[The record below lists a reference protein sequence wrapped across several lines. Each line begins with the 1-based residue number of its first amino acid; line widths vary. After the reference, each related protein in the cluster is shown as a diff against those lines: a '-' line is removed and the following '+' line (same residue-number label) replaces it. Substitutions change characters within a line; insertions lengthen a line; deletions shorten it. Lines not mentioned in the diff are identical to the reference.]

1 MRKFCTALFALTFAC
16 LGQTAQCATLDL
28 GLANV
33 SSGFDGYADL
43 RAVLPSDQTSWI
55 DGGLGKFRY
64 GDESQNPQ
72 LHLGEIFV
80 EGYMQIGGSLLAI
93 GTARIEPTQK
103 TFIDFT
109 EAYLR
114 YRPVSLSRWR
124 WSVQTGAFFPPV
136 SLENTD
142 IGWASP
148 WTITP
153 SAINTWVGEELRII
167 GGAARIE
174 WRGDSRTISVTGS
187 VYGWND
193 PTGVLIADRGWALH
207 DRVTGLLDRLR
218 LPDAW
223 AMAASSPIP
232 SHTPEFLEI
241 DDRAGW
247 YAGISW
253 EEVGIGRIELLRY
266 DNEADPRAERIDV
279 VGWET
284 DFWSAG
290 ATTELGDFVVI
301 AQGMRGRTFFQ
312 PSPFFFSL
320 TNFESAFLLLGRH
333 FGSDWRAAGR
343 AEVFSTNEIRSGS
356 SINLS
361 EHGHAF
367 TAAVN
372 WLPNDWLRV
381 TGEVAHVVSTRR
393 QRLLDGINPRQAE
406 TQAQLSTKVYF

>member
-1 MRKFCTALFALTFAC
+1 MRSVATALIALTFAC
-16 LGQTAQCATLDL
+16 LGHAARSATFDL
-28 GLANV
+28 GPTNV
-33 SSGFDGYADL
+33 SIGVDGYADL
-43 RAVLPSDQTSWI
+43 RAVLPSDQTGWMK
-55 DGGLGKFRY
+55 GGLGKLRY
-64 GDESQNPQ
+64 GNNSQTPQ
-72 LHLGEIFV
+72 LQLGEIFA
-80 EGYMQIGGSLLAI
+80 EGHLQIGGSLLAI
-93 GTARIEPTQK
+93 GTVRIEPRQK

-109 EAYLR
+109 EAYVR

-124 WSVQTGAFFPPV
+124 WSVQAGAFFPPV

-153 SAINTWVGEELRII
+153 SAINSWVGEELRVI
-167 GGAARIE
+167 GGAAGAE
-174 WRGDSRTISVTGS
+174 WRGNARTISVTAGL
-187 VYGWND
+187 YGWND
-193 PTGVLIADRGWALH
+193 PAGVLIADRGWALH

-223 AMAASSPIP
+223 AMAARFPIP

-241 DDRAGW
+241 DDRVGW
-247 YAGISW
+247 YAGLSW
-253 EEVGIGRIELLRY
+253 EETNIGRFEFLRY
-266 DNEADPRAERIDV
+266 DNEADPRAERKDV

-284 DFWSAG
+284 DFWSVG
-290 ATTELGDFVVI
+290 ATTEFQDFVII

-333 FGSDWRAAGR
+333 LGSDWRIAGR
-343 AEVFSTNEIRSGS
+343 AEVFSTDEIRSGS

-372 WLPNDWLRV
+372 WLPNDWLRL

-393 QRLLDGINPRQAE
+393 QRIYDGIDPRQAE
-406 TQAQLSTKVYF
+406 TQAQLSAKVYF

>member
-1 MRKFCTALFALTFAC
+1 MKWARPVLLSIPLMCGATHVSGATFDIGPTTVV
-16 LGQTAQCATLDL
+16 LGA
-28 GLANV
+28 
-33 SSGFDGYADL
+33 DGYADIRL
-43 RAVLPSDQTSWI
+43 VLPSDQTTWV
-55 DGGLGKFRY
+55 DGGLGKLRY
-64 GDESQNPQ
+64 GNGSGAPEA
-72 LHLGEIFV
+72 HLGEIFV
-80 EGYMQIGGSLLAI
+80 EGHMQIGGSLLAV
-93 GTARIEPTQK
+93 GTARVEPTQK

-124 WSVQTGAFFPPV
+124 WSIQAGAFFPPV

-167 GGAARIE
+167 GGAAGIE
-174 WRGDSRTISVTGS
+174 WRADSRTISITGG

-193 PTGVLIADRGWALH
+193 PAGVLIADRGWALH

-223 AMAASSPIP
+223 ARPRNPVPFHI
-232 SHTPEFLEI
+232 PEFLEI

-247 YAGISW
+247 YAGIAW
-253 EEVGIGRIELLRY
+253 DEVGVGRIEFLRY
-266 DNEADPRAERIDV
+266 DNEANPRAERVDV
-279 VGWET
+279 VAWET
-284 DFWSAG
+284 DFWSVG
-290 ATTELGDFVVI
+290 ATTGFQDFVFI

-320 TNFESAFLLLGRH
+320 TDFESAFVLLGLYV
-333 FGSDWRAAGR
+333 GNDWRIAGR
-343 AEVFSTNEIRSGS
+343 AEVFSTDEVRPGS

-361 EHGHAF
+361 EHGHAV

-372 WLPNDWLRV
+372 WLPNDWLRL
-381 TGEVAHVVSTRR
+381 TGEIVHLVSTRR
-393 QRLLDGINPRQAE
+393 QRLNDGIAPRQAE
-406 TQAQLSTKVYF
+406 TQVQLSAKVYF

>member
-1 MRKFCTALFALTFAC
+1 MK
-16 LGQTAQCATLDL
+16 
-28 GLANV
+28 
-33 SSGFDGYADL
+33 
-43 RAVLPSDQTSWI
+43 
-55 DGGLGKFRY
+55 GGLGKLRY
-64 GDESQNPQ
+64 GNKSQTPQ
-72 LHLGEIFV
+72 LRLGEIFA
-80 EGYMQIGGSLLAI
+80 EGYMQLGGSLLAVA
-93 GTARIEPTQK
+93 TARIEPSQK
-103 TFIDFT
+103 TFVDFT

-124 WSVQTGAFFPPV
+124 WSMRGGAFFPPV

-167 GGAARIE
+167 GGEGRIE
-174 WRGDSRTISVTGS
+174 WRGDSRTISVLGG

-193 PTGVLIADRGWALH
+193 PTGILLADRGWALH

-223 AMAASSPIP
+223 ARRRNPVP
-232 SHTPEFLEI
+232 FHTPEFLEI

-253 EEVGIGRIELLRY
+253 EETGIGRIEFLRY
-266 DNEADPRAERIDV
+266 DNEADPRAERSQV
-279 VGWET
+279 VAWET

-290 ATTELGDFVVI
+290 ATVEFRDFVAI

-320 TNFESAFLLLGRH
+320 TNFESAFFLLGRH
-333 FGSDWRAAGR
+333 FGNGWRVAGR
-343 AEVFSTNEIRSGS
+343 AEVFSTNEVRSGS

-361 EHGHAF
+361 EHGHAI

-372 WLPNDWLRV
+372 WLPNDWLRL

-393 QRLLDGINPRQAE
+393 QRILEGIAAHQAE
-406 TQAQLSTKVYF
+406 TQAQLSAKVYF